1 MAASKDSQSREVS
14 ASEVPPGEA
23 VSRKGCEP
31 ERDAGKQS
39 GRRADVCLHAHT
51 HRQSLVK
58 ESYSLPTTGAIL
70 STLRALSHSI
80 LKVILW
86 VGYCYFSCFTD
97 EEGKARRGEATC
109 QSSEEARKQKSQGL
123 SGNSPAPS
131 ACPTCI
137 TALRP
142 SPGSVA
148 AHFWR
153 ALELSL
159 PRTARESKALQVPRS
174 HSGE

>member
-14 ASEVPPGEA
+14 ASEVAPGEA

-31 ERDAGKQS
+31 ENDAGKQS
-39 GRRADVCLHAHT
+39 GRRADVCLHTHT
-51 HRQSLVK
+51 QSQSLVK
-58 ESYSLPTTGAIL
+58 ESYSLPTAGAIL
-70 STLRALSHSI
+70 STFHALSHSI

-97 EEGKARRGEATC
+97 DEGKVRRGEATC
-109 QSSEEARKQKSQGL
+109 QNSEEARKQKSQGL
-123 SGNSPAPS
+123 NGNSPAPS

-148 AHFWR
+148 ARFWR

-159 PRTARESKALQVPRS
+159 PCTARESKSLQVPGS